1 MVLALGTLKTSI
13 VTLYMMSAIV
23 SGTQTC
29 QTLRDLYQG
38 NVDTVSDAFDA
49 FQRCTSERTE
59 PGLCSTETYRVVV
72 ARENLQAAFAT
83 YLRTCGSRLAEGAIL
98 PDREGV
104 ASAVSRAAGIS
115 APERSRSV
123 MSLYMRT
130 KPHREP
136 HSDGFR

>member
-38 NVDTVSDAFDA
+38 NVDTVSDAVDA

-83 YLRTCGSRLAEGAIL
+83 YLRTCGSRLAEGAIIAKGWL
-98 PDREGV
+98 RQCPAPQGFQRRN
-104 ASAVSRAAGIS
+104 ARA
-115 APERSRSV
+115 R
-123 MSLYMRT
+123 
-130 KPHREP
+130 
-136 HSDGFR
+136 